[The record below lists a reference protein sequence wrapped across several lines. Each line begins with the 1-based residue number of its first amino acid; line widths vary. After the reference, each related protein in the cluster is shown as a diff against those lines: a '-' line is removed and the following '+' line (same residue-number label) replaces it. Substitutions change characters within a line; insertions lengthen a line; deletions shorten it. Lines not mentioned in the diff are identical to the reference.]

1 VHRFD
6 FPPAKENRVSDFL
19 SNIGKKKDYPLIIET
34 RAYARAGLLGN
45 PSDGFFG
52 KTISISV
59 RNFGTSIS
67 LYESPD
73 LHIELQPQDSSTFK
87 SMYHLRDSVT
97 MLGYNGGIPLIKAG
111 IKKFADYCEKNNIR
125 LPNRNFTV
133 RYRSSIPRQVG
144 MSGSSAIVVALFRAL
159 MQFYKVEIPLEKL
172 PDLVLTSETEELGIT
187 AGLQDRVIQCYEGCV
202 YMDFNKELIENQG
215 YGLYERLP
223 PELLPNLYVAYNT
236 QLSKVSGKVH
246 SDVRT
251 RFDRGEAEVIDVLGQ
266 IAGRAEEG
274 RKAMLEGRSEDL
286 HELINQNFD
295 LRCRIYNV
303 SDSNKQLVNAA
314 RACGA
319 SAKFAG
325 SGGTIIGTYRD
336 DDMLNRL
343 FVELKKYNARVIKPF
358 VV

>member
-1 VHRFD
+1 M
-6 FPPAKENRVSDFL
+6 
-19 SNIGKKKDYPLIIET
+19 IIET

-59 RNFGTSIS
+59 RNFGASIS
-67 LYESPD
+67 LYESPE
-73 LHIELQPQDSSTFK
+73 LHIEPEPQDGSTFR
-87 SMYHLRDSVT
+87 SIYHLRDSVS

-111 IKKFADYCEKNNIR
+111 IKKFGDYCEENNIK

-159 MQFYKVEIPLEKL
+159 MQFYKVEIPLQYL
-172 PDLVLTSETEELGIT
+172 PQLVMVTETEELGIT

-202 YMDFNKELIENQG
+202 YMDFDKTLIQTQG
-215 YGLYERLP
+215 FGKYEKINP
-223 PELLPNLYVAYNT
+223 ALLPKLYVAYNT
-236 QLSKVSGKVH
+236 NLSKVSGKVH

-251 RFDRGEAEVIDVLGQ
+251 RYDRGEKEVIDTLAAIAQKAEDGQ
-266 IAGRAEEG
+266 
-274 RKAMLEGRSEDL
+274 KALLEGRPNDL
-286 HELINQNFD
+286 HELMNQNFD
-295 LRCRIYNV
+295 LRCKIYNV
-303 SDSNKQLVNAA
+303 PESNKRLINAA

-325 SGGTIIGTYRD
+325 SGGTIIGIYHD
-336 DDMLNRL
+336 DDMLNKL
-343 FVELKKYNARVIKPF
+343 FVELRKHNARVIKPF
-358 VV
+358 IV

>member
-1 VHRFD
+1 M
-6 FPPAKENRVSDFL
+6 
-19 SNIGKKKDYPLIIET
+19 IIET

-73 LHIELQPQDSSTFK
+73 LHIEPQPQDSSTFK
-87 SMYHLRDSVT
+87 SIYHLRDSVS

-111 IKKFADYCEKNNIR
+111 IKKFAEYCEKNSMR

-159 MQFYKVEIPLEKL
+159 MQFYKIEIPLENL
-172 PDLVLTSETEELGIT
+172 PNLILTSETEELGIA

-202 YMDFNKELIENQG
+202 YMDFDKEIIDRQG
-215 YGLYERLP
+215 FGHYERLP

-236 QLSKVSGKVH
+236 QLSKVSGKIH

-251 RFDRGEAEVIDVLGQ
+251 RFDRGEEEVIHVLGQ
-266 IAGRAEEG
+266 IASRAEEG
-274 RKAMLEGRSEDL
+274 RKALLEGRPDDL
-286 HELINQNFD
+286 HELMNQNFD
-295 LRCRIYNV
+295 LRCKIYNV
-303 SDSNKQLVNAA
+303 SESNKQLINAA

>member
-1 VHRFD
+1 
-6 FPPAKENRVSDFL
+6 
-19 SNIGKKKDYPLIIET
+19 LITET

-73 LHIELQPQDSSTFK
+73 LLIEPQPQDSSTFR
-87 SMYHLRDSVT
+87 SIYHLRDSVS

-111 IKKFADYCEKNNIR
+111 IKKFADYCEKNSIR

-172 PDLVLTSETEELGIT
+172 PELVLSSETEELGIA

-202 YMDFNKELIENQG
+202 YMDFDKDLISSQG
-215 YGLYERLP
+215 YGLYERISP
-223 PELLPNLYVAYNT
+223 DLLPKLYVAYNT
-236 QLSKVSGKVH
+236 QLSKVSGKIH
-246 SDVRT
+246 SDVRA
-251 RFDRGEAEVIDVLGQ
+251 RFDRGETEVINVLGQ
-266 IAGRAEEG
+266 IASRAEEG
-274 RKAMLEGRSEDL
+274 RKALLEGRPDDL
-286 HELINQNFD
+286 HELMNQNFD
-295 LRCRIYNV
+295 LRCQIYNV
-303 SDSNKQLVNAA
+303 SDSNKQLINAA

-325 SGGTIIGTYRD
+325 SGGTIIGTYHD

-343 FVELKKYNARVIKPF
+343 FVQLRKHNARVIKPF
-358 VV
+358 IM

>member
-1 VHRFD
+1 
-6 FPPAKENRVSDFL
+6 
-19 SNIGKKKDYPLIIET
+19 LIIET

-59 RNFGTSIS
+59 RNFGASIS

-73 LHIELQPQDSSTFK
+73 LHIEPEPQDGSTFR
-87 SMYHLRDSVT
+87 SIYHLRDSVS

-111 IKKFADYCEKNNIR
+111 IKKFGDYCEENQIK
-125 LPNRNFTV
+125 LPNKNFTV

-159 MQFYKVEIPLEKL
+159 MQFYKVEIPLEYL
-172 PDLVLTSETEELGIT
+172 PQLVMVTETEELGIT
-187 AGLQDRVIQCYEGCV
+187 AGLQDRVIQCFEGCV
-202 YMDFNKELIENQG
+202 YMDFDKSLIEKQG
-215 YGLYERLP
+215 FGKYERIDP
-223 PELLPNLYVAYNT
+223 ALLPKLYVAYNT
-236 QLSKVSGKVH
+236 NLSKVSGKVH
-246 SDVRT
+246 SDVRA
-251 RFDRGEAEVIDVLGQ
+251 RFDRGEQDVIDTLGK
-266 IAGRAEEG
+266 IADKAELAREALVSGRPD
-274 RKAMLEGRSEDL
+274 DL
-286 HELINQNFD
+286 HALMNENFD
-295 LRCRIYNV
+295 LRCKIYNV
-303 SDSNKQLVNAA
+303 PESNKRLINAA

-336 DDMLNRL
+336 DDMLNQL
-343 FVELKKYNARVIKPF
+343 FVELKKHNARVIRPF

>member
-1 VHRFD
+1 M
-6 FPPAKENRVSDFL
+6 
-19 SNIGKKKDYPLIIET
+19 IIET

-45 PSDGFFG
+45 PSDGFYG

-59 RNFGTSIS
+59 RNFGASIS
-67 LYESPD
+67 LYESPE
-73 LHIELQPQDSSTFK
+73 LHIEPEPQDGSTFR
-87 SMYHLRDSVT
+87 SIYHLRDSVS

-111 IKKFADYCEKNNIR
+111 IKKFGDFCEENNIR

-159 MQFYKVEIPLEKL
+159 MQFYKVEIPLQLL
-172 PDLVLTSETEELGIT
+172 PQLVMVTETEELGIT

-202 YMDFNKELIENQG
+202 YMDFDKSLIEKQG
-215 YGLYERLP
+215 YGMYERID
-223 PELLPNLYVAYNT
+223 PELLPKLYVAYNT
-236 QLSKVSGKVH
+236 NLSKVSGKVH

-251 RFDRGEAEVIDVLGQ
+251 RFDRGEKDVIDVLGQ
-266 IAGRAEEG
+266 IAQKAKDAHQALIEG
-274 RKAMLEGRSEDL
+274 RPNDL
-286 HELINQNFD
+286 HELMNQNFD
-295 LRCRIYNV
+295 LRCKIYNV
-303 SDSNKQLVNAA
+303 PESNKRLINAA
-314 RACGA
+314 RSCGA

-336 DDMLNRL
+336 DDMLNQL
-343 FVELKKYNARVIKPF
+343 FVQLKKHNARVIKPF

>member
-1 VHRFD
+1 M
-6 FPPAKENRVSDFL
+6 
-19 SNIGKKKDYPLIIET
+19 IIET

-73 LHIELQPQDSSTFK
+73 LLIEPQPQDSSTFK
-87 SMYHLRDSVT
+87 SIYHLRDSVSS
-97 MLGYNGGIPLIKAG
+97 LGYNGGIPLIKAG
-111 IKKFADYCEKNNIR
+111 IKKFGDYCEKNDIK

-159 MQFYKVEIPLEKL
+159 MQFYKVEVPLEIL
-172 PDLVLTSETEELGIT
+172 PQLVLTSETEELGIA

-202 YMDFNKELIENQG
+202 YMDFEKTLIEKQG
-215 YGLYERLP
+215 HGNYERINSEKLP
-223 PELLPNLYVAYNT
+223 KLYVAYNT
-236 QLSKVSGKVH
+236 NLSKVSGKIH
-246 SDVRT
+246 SDVRA
-251 RFDRGEAEVIDVLGQ
+251 RFDRGEPKATEVLSQ
-266 IAGRAEEG
+266 IAECAALGRTAL
-274 RKAMLEGRSEDL
+274 LEGRPDDL
-286 HELINQNFD
+286 HDLMNRNFD
-295 LRCRIYNV
+295 LRCEIYNV
-303 SDSNKQLVNAA
+303 SESNKELIKAA

>member
-1 VHRFD
+1 LTQKRFT
-6 FPPAKENRVSDFL
+6 
-19 SNIGKKKDYPLIIET
+19 LIIET

-59 RNFGTSIS
+59 RNFGASIS
-67 LYESPD
+67 LYESPE
-73 LHIELQPQDSSTFK
+73 LHIEPEPMDGSTFR
-87 SMYHLRDSVT
+87 SIYHLRDSVS

-111 IKKFADYCEKNNIR
+111 IKKFADYCEENQIK

-159 MQFYKVEIPLEKL
+159 MQFYKVEIPIQIL
-172 PDLVLTSETEELGIT
+172 PQLVMVSETEELGIA

-202 YMDFNKELIENQG
+202 YMDFDKTLIQNQG
-215 YGLYERLP
+215 YGFYDRINP
-223 PELLPNLYVAYNT
+223 ALLPKLYVAYNT
-236 QLSKVSGKVH
+236 NLSKVSGKVH

-251 RFDRGEAEVIDVLGQ
+251 RFDRGETDVINVLSQ
-266 IAGRAEEG
+266 IAQKAKDGHTALMEG
-274 RKAMLEGRSEDL
+274 RPDDL
-286 HELINQNFD
+286 HELMNENFN
-295 LRCRIYNV
+295 LRCQIYNV
-303 SDSNKQLVNAA
+303 PESNKRLINAA
-314 RACGA
+314 RECGA

-325 SGGTIIGTYRD
+325 SGGTIIGIYRD
-336 DDMLNRL
+336 DDMLNQL
-343 FVELKKYNARVIKPF
+343 FVKLKKHNARVIKPF

>member
-1 VHRFD
+1 M
-6 FPPAKENRVSDFL
+6 
-19 SNIGKKKDYPLIIET
+19 ITET

-52 KTISISV
+52 KTISLSV
-59 RNFGTSIS
+59 RNFGTSVS
-67 LYESPD
+67 LYESPE
-73 LHIELQPQDSSTFK
+73 LHIEPQPQDSSTFK
-87 SMYHLRDSVT
+87 SLYHLRDSVS

-111 IKKFADYCEKNNIR
+111 IKKFADHCEANGVR

-159 MQFYKVEIPLEKL
+159 IQFYKVEIPLETL
-172 PDLVLTSETEELGIT
+172 PQLILNAETEELGIA

-202 YMDFNKELIENQG
+202 YMDFDKEKLLAQG
-215 YGLYERLP
+215 HGIYERLDP
-223 PELLPNLYVAYNT
+223 ALLPKLYVAYNT

-251 RFDRGEAEVIDVLGQ
+251 RFDRGETDVIDVLGQ
-266 IAGRAEEG
+266 IAQCAAEG
-274 RKAMLEGRSEDL
+274 RVALLDRRPDDL
-286 HELINQNFD
+286 HELVNHNFD
-295 LRCRIYNV
+295 LRCQIYQV
-303 SDSNKQLVNAA
+303 SDANKQLVAAA

-343 FVELKKYNARVIKPF
+343 FVELKKHNARVVKPF

>member
-1 VHRFD
+1 LTQKRFT
-6 FPPAKENRVSDFL
+6 
-19 SNIGKKKDYPLIIET
+19 LIIET

-59 RNFGTSIS
+59 RNFGASIS
-67 LYESPD
+67 LYESPE
-73 LHIELQPQDSSTFK
+73 LHIEPEPMDGSTFR
-87 SMYHLRDSVT
+87 SIYHLRDSVS

-111 IKKFADYCEKNNIR
+111 IKKFADYCEENQIK

-159 MQFYKVEIPLEKL
+159 MQFYKVEIPIQIL
-172 PDLVLTSETEELGIT
+172 PQLVMVSETEELGIA

-202 YMDFNKELIENQG
+202 YMDFDKTLIQNQG
-215 YGLYERLP
+215 YGFYDRIDP
-223 PELLPNLYVAYNT
+223 ALLPKLYVAYNT
-236 QLSKVSGKVH
+236 NLSKVSGKVH

-251 RFDRGEAEVIDVLGQ
+251 RFDRGETDVIHVLSQ
-266 IAGRAEEG
+266 IAQKAKDGHTALMEG
-274 RKAMLEGRSEDL
+274 RPDDL
-286 HELINQNFD
+286 HELMNENFN
-295 LRCRIYNV
+295 LRCQIYNV
-303 SDSNKQLVNAA
+303 PESNKRLINAA
-314 RACGA
+314 RECGA

-336 DDMLNRL
+336 DDMLNQL
-343 FVELKKYNARVIKPF
+343 FVKLKKHNARVIKPF